1 MCSSQHQVSN
11 SAKLAHSRS
20 NLPFSR
26 SQLKLPLL
34 LEVAGDSALS
44 GVWPRELLAP
54 SNSSGV
60 CACKS
65 KQRFKGG
72 VFGPAAM
79 CLCNSGGRQKHG
91 NNDILENLRR
101 QKIIRNRYC
110 YCSIYAIFSPL
121 NIPSLA
127 SLWGLIF
134 SANE

>member
-1 MCSSQHQVSN
+1 MCSSRRQVSN

-20 NLPFSR
+20 NPPFSQ

-34 LEVAGDSALS
+34 LEVAGDLALS
-44 GVWPRELLAP
+44 GMWPHELPAP

-60 CACKS
+60 RARKS

-72 VFGPAAM
+72 AFGPAAT
-79 CLCNSGGRQKHG
+79 CLRNTGGRRKCG

-110 YCSIYAIFSPL
+110 YCCIYAVFSPL

-127 SLWGLIF
+127 SLWG
-134 SANE
+134 